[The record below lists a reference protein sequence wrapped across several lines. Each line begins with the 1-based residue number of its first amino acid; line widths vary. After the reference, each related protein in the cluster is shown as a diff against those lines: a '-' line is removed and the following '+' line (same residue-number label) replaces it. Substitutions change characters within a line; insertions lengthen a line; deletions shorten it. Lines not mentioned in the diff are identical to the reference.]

1 MQLETMPMTVI
12 GIIILVAIGISVI
25 VKKFGQNPVLGYILA
40 GFILGP
46 FLLGYLNPEDAL
58 VAGFGELG
66 LFILLF
72 YLGLELSLKDF
83 LKAGSASFGLALVDM
98 ALSAGLGMLIMFTL
112 GYTLITSIIIGF
124 MLFCTST
131 AVVAKFAIDR
141 GLLKD
146 PPTQLA
152 ISILILQDFLGILLL
167 VFITQMS
174 EAGAGI
180 NLALTALVFAVSAF
194 FAIHYLSQRVGN
206 WLIKNGYGHTEV
218 TLYAL
223 GVGLLVSTVGVL
235 LGLSSALGAYF
246 AGFALAE
253 TPSGEKIKRD
263 VNFMRDFFLVFFFVV
278 FGTTIFYDSAAGAVA
293 IPALQELLLLAGIAL
308 LLVLVA
314 LASHSIVAAILG
326 PLFGLSKH
334 DSSATAILLLPLGEF
349 VVIIATVSATVLP
362 AAEGSIVSAL
372 AFLLIAASVIIF
384 QPLYDRV
391 ELHRRAM
398 AHIPEFF
405 KLKRAESGLKQHTPY
420 TVSLLRG
427 FALNVFV
434 LLCFAW
440 MTFLLYEQLPRLGV
454 PIIYSREATAVLA
467 FAFFAALPFTRA
479 VSAAGKLLKHAV
491 HGRVGLA

>member
-40 GFILGP
+40 GFLLGP
-46 FLLGYLNPEDAL
+46 FFLGYLRPEDPL

-72 YLGLELSLKDF
+72 YLGLELSLGDF

-98 ALSAGLGMLIMFTL
+98 LLSAGVGVLIMFAL
-112 GYTLITSIIIGF
+112 GYTLITSIIVGF
-124 MLFCTST
+124 MLFSTST

-146 PPTQLA
+146 MPTQLA

-174 EAGAGI
+174 KASAGI
-180 NLALTALVFAVSAF
+180 ELALTALVFAVSAF

-253 TPSGEKIKRD
+253 TPSGGKIKRD

-278 FGTTIFYDSAAGAVA
+278 FGTTIFYNSAAQAVVL
-293 IPALQELLLLAGIAL
+293 PAPHELLLLGGIAL
-308 LLVLVA
+308 LLAIVA
-314 LASHSIVAAILG
+314 LAAHSIVLAILG

-334 DSSATAILLLPLGEF
+334 DSSATSILLLPLGEF

-372 AFLLIAASVIIF
+372 AFLLIAISVIAF
-384 QPLYDRV
+384 QPLYDRI
-391 ELHRRAM
+391 ELHRKVM
-398 AHIPEFF
+398 AFVPEFF
-405 KLKRAESGLKQHTPY
+405 KLKHAESGLKPHTPH
-420 TVSLLRG
+420 TVSLLRK
-427 FALNVFV
+427 FALNGFV
-434 LLCFAW
+434 VLCFAW
-440 MTFLLYEQLPRLGV
+440 MTFLLYQELPRFGV

-467 FAFFAALPFTRA
+467 FIFFAVVPFTRA
-479 VSAAGKLLKHAV
+479 VSAAGKLLGQAM
-491 HGRVGLA
+491 HGNVRLA